1 MKAYRRRFIQ
11 LNMLLVGIVLLLVVT
26 LLGGYLYHNAYRELR
41 MTMEAV
47 VRPLDA
53 VASLREDK
61 ISPGGPPDALPS
73 DNAPDPRPL
82 PGGMAGGRDSEAR
95 RSINTVFYDSATGEI
110 SLLAETPLV
119 EQDALED
126 VVALV
131 TEREE
136 DFGTLKELGLIYF
149 RSPGGDRIALA
160 STRYVWDSLKNVYGI
175 LLAVFAAA
183 MGLFYLI
190 SRRISLLAV
199 KPLEEAMARE
209 KQFVADASHDLKT
222 PLTVVLANNSILREN
237 PGATVAQQAKWI
249 DSTDAAVK
257 RMQGLID
264 GMLTLS
270 QLDAQEAAPPEAR
283 RVDLSSVLT
292 RAALQ
297 LESLAY
303 EQQVTLETDIPDGVT
318 VTGSADHLQRIAE
331 DLIENALKYE
341 PAGGRIDLTLRAE
354 KHCAVFSVRN
364 EKSRIAEEDLPHV
377 FQRFYRGDKTRNSKG
392 GHGLGLAIV
401 KQMTEGMGGRIEAES
416 SETLGTV
423 FRVSLPL

>member
-61 ISPGGPPDALPS
+61 IFPGSFDPPA
-73 DNAPDPRPL
+73 PRP
-82 PGGMAGGRDSEAR
+82 PRDDMDSETR
-95 RSINTVFYDSATGEI
+95 RSINTIFYDSATGE
-110 SLLAETPLV
+110 STLLAETPLV

-136 DFGTLKELGLIYF
+136 DFGTLKELGLIYY
-149 RSPGGDRIALA
+149 RSPGRDRIALA
-160 STRYVWDSLKNVYGI
+160 STRYVWDLLKNVYGI
-175 LLAVFAAA
+175 LLAVSAAA

-190 SRRISLLAV
+190 SRRISLLATR
-199 KPLEEAMARE
+199 PLEEAMLRE

-222 PLTVVLANNSILREN
+222 PLTIVLANNSILREN
-237 PGATVAQQAKWI
+237 PDATVAQQSKWI

-257 RMQGLID
+257 RMQGLVD

-270 QLDAQEAAPPEAR
+270 QLDAQESAPPPAQ
-283 RVDLSSVLT
+283 RVDLSSVIT

-303 EQQVTLETDIPDGVT
+303 EQRVSLETDIPDGVS
-318 VTGSADHLQRIAE
+318 VAGSADYLQRIAE
-331 DLIENALKYE
+331 SLIENALKYE
-341 PAGGRIDLTLRAE
+341 PAGGRIDLTLKTE
-354 KHCAVFSVRN
+354 KHRAVFSVRN
-364 EKSRIAEEDLPHV
+364 ETSRIPEEDLPHV
-377 FQRFYRGDKTRNSKG
+377 FERFYRSDKARTSRD

-401 KQMTEGMGGRIEAES
+401 RQMAQQMGGQVEAES
-416 SETLGTV
+416 SDGTGTV
-423 FRVSLPL
+423 FRVSLPLYR